1 MSKNSICLNMIVK
14 NEEHVII
21 NTLTNLCSNIIF
33 DYWVICDTG
42 SSDNTKKLITSFFK
56 ERDIKGELFEHE
68 WKDFGHN
75 RTLALECAYNKTDML
90 FIFDADDEIVG
101 KLVLPNKIIS
111 DSYTFKF
118 GCGFVYIR
126 TLLINNRKKWG
137 FKGVLHEYLIN
148 LEPLDNDNKKHI
160 EGDYYIVSGRTG
172 NRSKN
177 PNKYIDDANILK
189 KAHYEILNTDYN
201 LSCRYAF
208 YCAQSFKDSGEK
220 YINDAIEWYKKCLTL
235 NMWSQEQY
243 VSCLTIGDLYFRQND
258 MTNALKYWYKT
269 IEYDSERIEGIINAM
284 QYLLVNGENLLIN
297 ALYHKFKNYN
307 KKILDKLFINSNL
320 YKDELEYYNSIAA
333 YYVNDKMSGYDCC
346 KQIFLNDEL
355 PYNLMRGCVSNFNFY
370 INLFNKDTDTNK
382 LQLFYSFDNLI
393 HSTSLKYD
401 NIEQNMINTW
411 NTLFESCRL
420 LLTKPSKFNLR
431 KKKQISIFISFTT
444 CKRLDLFKETIFSM
458 LNHWNDIDKIDY
470 WFCVDD
476 NSSNEDRLAMKTL
489 FPWIKFY
496 MKTKE
501 EKGHRGSMNIIYK
514 KLIELNPTYWI
525 HMEDDF
531 LFHKKHNYIDNSIT
545 LLNSKYCRDNN
556 VKQILFNR
564 NYGEIIANYN
574 IKGHISNS
582 TNNNIV
588 FHKHCNGNF
597 NYVNCHY
604 WPHYSFRPSLID
616 VKTILGLGNF
626 DSDNTFFELD
636 YAKKWETSGYTSA
649 FFNRITCR
657 HIGRLTSDRNTKV
670 VKNAYDLNNE
680 EQFYEKTNIKSKN
693 RIKIVNLER
702 REDRKE
708 ETIRKLLEA
717 GIKTEDYDFI
727 KAVDGNTIKPTLK
740 IKHLFRNNDFGS
752 RRGVIGCALSHYNLW
767 NQLLNDSDNEYYIIM
782 EDDFTLCK
790 NFKQQFEILE
800 TNNEFSKRD
809 VLFLG
814 YHMFEKNRQT
824 HFQLYNIESNS
835 VDVEPLDCKLYIGG
849 YFAYSI
855 NKNGAKILIDYIEK
869 NGINHGIDYLNK
881 IIPNLNSYECRPQI
895 VFSEWNE
902 NGKQIDSDIQN
913 IYDSIDFKNIVDEID
928 EMKEKYV
935 FIPNLDQHGNDIYY
949 YNQSLEDNF
958 LISEKDTNCIGFNTL
973 GFFKNKIVINDLK
986 PSIYFKEGDGI
997 YIKKSFYKDYINKKQ
1012 IEINPIDKN
1021 YIRIKMLCNWCS
1033 SEQLCKEWSN
1043 MCEAGFKWKNYQ
1055 LVWTDVKEDID
1066 YYVIIN
1072 SPPKDSYFDPK
1083 RTIVF
1088 QMEPWVNDPNKNWGV
1103 KTWGKWAEP
1112 NPNDFL
1118 AVRGRKTECHN
1129 NAFWQLELKLDDF
1142 QKTELFE
1149 KTKDKIISSICSSK
1163 YFDEGHIARID
1174 FLKFLEE
1181 KGNIQLDI
1189 YSQDNTHCFTNYIG
1203 PLSPYIDKS
1212 KGFNQYKY
1220 YFMIEN
1226 NYETNFMTE
1235 KLWEPILCETL
1246 VFYYGCPNITDYI
1259 DPMAFVQLD
1268 ITDFEKSYQV
1278 IKQAI
1283 NEDWWS
1289 QRINIIR
1296 QEKHRILN
1304 ELSFFPTID
1313 KIIAQNIQN
1322 SYIDLYNK
1330 YFSGYNF
1337 NIDLQINTKKYCFIH
1352 SCHLKEIGTSI
1363 LNDIISKLI
1372 DSNSIQ
1378 HFENVFIVNIG
1389 ERLNPNDFQN
1399 NKIQIINYSENT
1411 QLFEI
1416 PTINLIHAFCEYND
1430 NCEILYLHTK
1440 GISYPNSKNV
1450 IDWKNMMIHFLV
1462 NNCKDCFEL
1471 LKQYD
1476 TVGCNYLET
1485 PFKHYSG
1492 NFWWA
1497 TSNYIKK
1504 LNRIPNESKRHEA
1517 EWWILSNK
1525 MVKHYEI
1532 HHSGINHY
1540 ETDYPKEKYIILDKS
1555 IHIYSVFHS
1564 YFYDELYSDIE
1575 NEDDNKKIT
1584 LYGVKQIQK
1593 NTTKLNMIYEADFKI
1608 YNPNFQ
1614 KMKYNEGSAL
1624 YHLYKNGLYKK
1635 YNYIGLCQ
1643 YDMKFFS
1650 NTIKDI
1656 SNVINNTT
1664 LDCIFNIGYFPDI
1677 KATGFRGAHGLIV
1690 NKINNLSSG
1699 LETYNKFF
1707 KTNYASEH
1715 VIKNLLIYCN
1725 TFVIPSKMF
1734 ENMMAW
1740 MEQYFID
1747 DLILDKSN
1755 SDCDNPGCVPE
1766 ALVGM
1771 FLSLEVYKGAKYYPF
1786 HIKHI
1791 WPLYKNKSY

>member
-727 KAVDGNTIKPTLK
+727 KAVDGKLLEPSSRL
-740 IKHLFRNNDFGS
+740 KHLFRNNDFGS

-790 NFKQQFEILE
+790 NFKQQFEMLE

-824 HFQLYNIESNS
+824 HFQVYNIESNS

-881 IIPNLNSYECRPQI
+881 IMHNLQSYECRPQI

-913 IYDSIDFKNIVDEID
+913 IYDSIDFTKIIDITNINTSHYHRGRLGNLFLVNMALHFISKKNNIYAEYQQSDKFKQIGIELFSGTDTYEPENTIPLSDDNFFGLIIGDAINKNISIVNNVWCQTSEFVLFLRTYFDEEQQKNSIINHNKYKERYDNNDDVFIHVRLGDISDKKWCQTFDYYDKILDKMSFENGYISSDSID
-928 EMKEKYV
+928 NIICKTLIIKYNLKIIDYNEVETIMFASTCKHIVLSSGTFSWLIGFLAYYSDIYYPKIIHQWHGDIFVFKNWKEVEYNPDFILDIYDVLFKQKYV
-935 FIPNLDQHGNDIYY
+935 FIPNLDQYGNDIYY
-949 YNQSLEDNF
+949 HKQSLKDNF
-958 LISEKDTNCIGFNTL
+958 LISEKDPNCIGFNTL
-973 GFFKNKIVINDLK
+973 GFFKNAVVKLE
-986 PSIYFKEGDGI
+986 PSKYFKEGDGI
-997 YIKKSFYKDYINKKQ
+997 YIKKSFYKDYINIKKHT
-1012 IEINPIDKN
+1012 IEKIYENDIKIMNDIFIETGSYMGDGIQAAINLGFKEIYSIELSEKYYNICKEKFKN
-1021 YIRIKMLCNWCS
+1021 YSYVHLLLGDSGIVLPKLIKNIKKGITFWLDGHYSSLDTACAKDYCSPIQFELMSIKTYYHKDHVILIDDMKDFTQESIDWNNNVNKKCGYITKKKLEEIIQDIYLNYKLYYYDPACVCYNSSKNINDNTIKIKMLCNWCS

-1043 MCEAGFKWKNYQ
+1043 MCETGFKWKNYE

-1066 YYVIIN
+1066 FYVIIN
-1072 SPPKDSYFDPK
+1072 YPPKDSYFDPK

-1088 QMEPWVNDPNKNWGV
+1088 QMEPWVNDLNKNWGV
-1103 KTWGKWAEP
+1103 KTFGKWADP

-1149 KTKDKIISSICSSK
+1149 KTKDNVISSICSSK
-1163 YFDEGHIARID
+1163 YFDEGHIVRID

-1181 KGNIQLDI
+1181 KGNVQLDI
-1189 YSQDNTHCFTNYIG
+1189 YSQDNTHCFTNYRGQLPMI
-1203 PLSPYIDKS
+1203 YKS
-1212 KGFNQYKY
+1212 NGLKQYKY

-1226 NYETNFMTE
+1226 NFEKNYITE

-1246 VFYYGCPNITDYI
+1246 VFYYGCPNVTDYV

-1268 ITDFEKSYQV
+1268 ITDFEKSYQI

-1322 SYIDLYNK
+1322 S
-1330 YFSGYNF
+1330 
-1337 NIDLQINTKKYCFIH
+1337 
-1352 SCHLKEIGTSI
+1352 
-1363 LNDIISKLI
+1363 
-1372 DSNSIQ
+1372 
-1378 HFENVFIVNIG
+1378 
-1389 ERLNPNDFQN
+1389 
-1399 NKIQIINYSENT
+1399 
-1411 QLFEI
+1411 
-1416 PTINLIHAFCEYND
+1416 
-1430 NCEILYLHTK
+1430 
-1440 GISYPNSKNV
+1440 
-1450 IDWKNMMIHFLV
+1450 
-1462 NNCKDCFEL
+1462 
-1471 LKQYD
+1471 
-1476 TVGCNYLET
+1476 
-1485 PFKHYSG
+1485 
-1492 NFWWA
+1492 
-1497 TSNYIKK
+1497 
-1504 LNRIPNESKRHEA
+1504 
-1517 EWWILSNK
+1517 
-1525 MVKHYEI
+1525 
-1532 HHSGINHY
+1532 
-1540 ETDYPKEKYIILDKS
+1540 
-1555 IHIYSVFHS
+1555 
-1564 YFYDELYSDIE
+1564 
-1575 NEDDNKKIT
+1575 
-1584 LYGVKQIQK
+1584 
-1593 NTTKLNMIYEADFKI
+1593 
-1608 YNPNFQ
+1608 
-1614 KMKYNEGSAL
+1614 
-1624 YHLYKNGLYKK
+1624 
-1635 YNYIGLCQ
+1635 
-1643 YDMKFFS
+1643 
-1650 NTIKDI
+1650 
-1656 SNVINNTT
+1656 
-1664 LDCIFNIGYFPDI
+1664 
-1677 KATGFRGAHGLIV
+1677 
-1690 NKINNLSSG
+1690 
-1699 LETYNKFF
+1699 
-1707 KTNYASEH
+1707 
-1715 VIKNLLIYCN
+1715 
-1725 TFVIPSKMF
+1725 
-1734 ENMMAW
+1734 
-1740 MEQYFID
+1740 
-1747 DLILDKSN
+1747 
-1755 SDCDNPGCVPE
+1755 
-1766 ALVGM
+1766 
-1771 FLSLEVYKGAKYYPF
+1771 
-1786 HIKHI
+1786 
-1791 WPLYKNKSY
+1791 

>member
-790 NFKQQFEILE
+790 NFKQQFEMLE

-881 IIPNLNSYECRPQI
+881 IMHNLQSYECRPQI

-913 IYDSIDFKNIVDEID
+913 IYDSIDFTKIIDITNINTSHYHRGRLGNLFLVNMALHFISKKNNIYAEYQQSDKFKQIGIELFSGTDTYEPENTIPLSDDNFFGLIIGDAINKNISIVNNVWCQTSEFVLFLRTYFDEEQQKNSIINHNKYKERYDNNDDVFIHVRLGDISDKKWCQTFDYYDKILDKMSFENGYISSDSID
-928 EMKEKYV
+928 NIICKTLIIKYNLKIIDYNEVETIMFASTCKHIVLSSGTFSWLIGFLAYYSDIYYPKIIHQWHGDIFVFKNWKEVEYNPDFILDIYDVLFKQKYV
-935 FIPNLDQHGNDIYY
+935 FIPNLDQYGNDIYY
-949 YNQSLEDNF
+949 HKQSLKDNF
-958 LISEKDTNCIGFNTL
+958 LISEKDPNCIGFNTL
-973 GFFKNKIVINDLK
+973 GFFKNAVVKLE
-986 PSIYFKEGDGI
+986 PSKYFKEGDGI
-997 YIKKSFYKDYINKKQ
+997 YIKKSFYKDYINIKKHT
-1012 IEINPIDKN
+1012 IEKIYENDIKIMNDIFIETGSYMGDGIQAAINLGFKEIYSIELSEKYYNICKEKFKN
-1021 YIRIKMLCNWCS
+1021 YSYVHLLLGDSGIVLPKLIKNIKKGITFWLDGHYSSLDTACAKDYCSPIQFELMSIKTYYHKDHVILIDDMKDFTQESIDWNNNVNKKCGYITKKKLEEIIQDIYLNYKLYYYDPACVCYNSSKNINDNTIKIKMLCNWCS

-1072 SPPKDSYFDPK
+1072 YPPKDSYFDPK

-1088 QMEPWVNDPNKNWGV
+1088 QMEPWVNDLNKNWGV
-1103 KTWGKWAEP
+1103 KTWGKWADP

-1189 YSQDNTHCFTNYIG
+1189 YSQDNTHCFTNYRGQLPMI
-1203 PLSPYIDKS
+1203 YKS
-1212 KGFNQYKY
+1212 NGLKQYKY

-1226 NYETNFMTE
+1226 NFEKNYITE

-1246 VFYYGCPNITDYI
+1246 VFYYGCPNVTDYV

-1268 ITDFEKSYQV
+1268 ITDFEKSYQI

-1322 SYIDLYNK
+1322 S
-1330 YFSGYNF
+1330 
-1337 NIDLQINTKKYCFIH
+1337 
-1352 SCHLKEIGTSI
+1352 
-1363 LNDIISKLI
+1363 
-1372 DSNSIQ
+1372 
-1378 HFENVFIVNIG
+1378 
-1389 ERLNPNDFQN
+1389 
-1399 NKIQIINYSENT
+1399 
-1411 QLFEI
+1411 
-1416 PTINLIHAFCEYND
+1416 
-1430 NCEILYLHTK
+1430 
-1440 GISYPNSKNV
+1440 
-1450 IDWKNMMIHFLV
+1450 
-1462 NNCKDCFEL
+1462 
-1471 LKQYD
+1471 
-1476 TVGCNYLET
+1476 
-1485 PFKHYSG
+1485 
-1492 NFWWA
+1492 
-1497 TSNYIKK
+1497 
-1504 LNRIPNESKRHEA
+1504 
-1517 EWWILSNK
+1517 
-1525 MVKHYEI
+1525 
-1532 HHSGINHY
+1532 
-1540 ETDYPKEKYIILDKS
+1540 
-1555 IHIYSVFHS
+1555 
-1564 YFYDELYSDIE
+1564 
-1575 NEDDNKKIT
+1575 
-1584 LYGVKQIQK
+1584 
-1593 NTTKLNMIYEADFKI
+1593 
-1608 YNPNFQ
+1608 
-1614 KMKYNEGSAL
+1614 
-1624 YHLYKNGLYKK
+1624 
-1635 YNYIGLCQ
+1635 
-1643 YDMKFFS
+1643 
-1650 NTIKDI
+1650 
-1656 SNVINNTT
+1656 
-1664 LDCIFNIGYFPDI
+1664 
-1677 KATGFRGAHGLIV
+1677 
-1690 NKINNLSSG
+1690 
-1699 LETYNKFF
+1699 
-1707 KTNYASEH
+1707 
-1715 VIKNLLIYCN
+1715 
-1725 TFVIPSKMF
+1725 
-1734 ENMMAW
+1734 
-1740 MEQYFID
+1740 
-1747 DLILDKSN
+1747 
-1755 SDCDNPGCVPE
+1755 
-1766 ALVGM
+1766 
-1771 FLSLEVYKGAKYYPF
+1771 
-1786 HIKHI
+1786 
-1791 WPLYKNKSY
+1791 